1 MKRLLLSAIALL
13 LMLSGVAMLVS
24 CDDDSMEDSSFK
36 PVSTSVE
43 TGGED
48 PSSDSTENGKNEEV
62 SGTDNTTES
71 TTESTTSATTS
82 GDQWSQ
88 DRK

>member
-1 MKRLLLSAIALL
+1 MKRFLLSAIALL
-13 LMLSGVAMLVS
+13 LLLSGVAMLAS

-43 TGGED
+43 TGGDSSSVGTKNNETED
-48 PSSDSTENGKNEEV
+48 ATGSAGSTE
-62 SGTDNTTES
+62 D
-71 TTESTTSATTS
+71 TTSATTS

>member
-13 LMLSGVAMLVS
+13 LLLSGVAMLAS

-43 TGGED
+43 TGGKD
-48 PSSDSTENGKNEEV
+48 PSSDSTKPEEV
-62 SGTDNTTES
+62 SDTDDTTES
-71 TTESTTSATTS
+71 ATSATTS
-82 GDQWSQ
+82 GDPWSQ